1 MVVSGVLTTKVPS
14 GKGRFTPAKRGPFV
28 QAQRGAGSTSGK
40 GTMGTIIVG
49 FDRSEQSFEALRW
62 AAREASL
69 RKANLRVV
77 TAWEVP
83 FDYDSTDRSIRPYDR
98 VRQDTVLAVAGAI
111 ERAVTDS
118 TVRESVDVV
127 IEHGSPT
134 PILLTQSVDAEM
146 VVVGARG
153 TGGFRGLILGSTTD
167 KLTRHAKCP
176 VVVVRSPDPE

>member
-1 MVVSGVLTTKVPS
+1 
-14 GKGRFTPAKRGPFV
+14 
-28 QAQRGAGSTSGK
+28 
-40 GTMGTIIVG
+40 MGTIIVG

-62 AAREASL
+62 AAHEASL

-83 FDYDSTDRSIRPYDR
+83 FDYDSTDRSVRPYDR

-118 TVRESVDVV
+118 TVRESLDVV

-167 KLTRHAKCP
+167 KLIRHAKCP